1 MFSVNVQ
8 GLDATLKKFD
18 QLAKD
23 TQDGVQAAL
32 NDWADR
38 TATDA
43 ITLVSI
49 QSSDENGLKGSIKP
63 LYGNGSAAVV
73 AAQKYAA
80 YIEFGTRKFAAEYVA
95 SLPNEWQAYAATF
108 KSRGGGGT
116 ARDFWKSIQAWG
128 NRKGLEPSHIYF
140 TYKKILRDGIR
151 PKPFLYPSVNKNLP
165 LLIKDIKKIFK

>member
-23 TQDGVQAAL
+23 TQEGVQAAL

-43 ITLVSI
+43 ITLVSA
-49 QSSDENGLKGSIKP
+49 QSSDEGGLKGSIKP
-63 LYGNGSAAVV
+63 EYGNGNAAVKV
-73 AAQKYAA
+73 SSSYAA
-80 YIEFGTRKFAAEYVA
+80 FIEFGTRKFAAQYVA
-95 SLPNEWQAYAATF
+95 SLPNDWQAYAATF
-108 KSRGGGGT
+108 KGKKGGGNGKK
-116 ARDFWKSIQAWG
+116 FWDRLQGWG
-128 NRKGLEPSHIYF
+128 GRKGIEPEKLYF
-140 TYKKILRDGIR
+140 IYKKILTDGIR

-165 LLIKDIKKIFK
+165 LLIKDIKNIFK